1 MASAAILLIGN
12 ELLSG
17 KIRDENASWAARRL
31 RVLGVDLRRV
41 VTVPD
46 VQADI
51 VEEIRRTSPRV
62 DYLFTSGGVGPTHD
76 DITIAAVAA
85 AFDVPLRLDPE
96 LDVLIQGHFGD
107 RCTDAHR
114 RMAEVPVGV
123 RLEWG
128 GALRWPVYVM
138 QNVFILPGVPSLFRT
153 KFDAVAGTLETGTF
167 WLRSIYLN
175 HMDEGRI
182 AELLRGVE
190 DAQPVSI
197 GSYPR
202 FGAPGEWRIRLTVEA
217 REPAPVNASI
227 DLLLAGLE
235 AASVIEVD
243 PLVGDAAES
252 APPKPPVV

>member
-17 KIRDENASWAARRL
+17 KIRDENGSWAARRL
-31 RVLGVDLRRV
+31 RVLGIDLRRV

-51 VEEIRRTSPRV
+51 VEEIRRTSPQV

-76 DITIAAVAA
+76 DITIASVAVA
-85 AFDVPLRLDPE
+85 FEVPLFLDAE
-96 LDVLIQGHFGD
+96 LDALIQAHFGD
-107 RCTDAHR
+107 RCTQAHR
-114 RMAEVPVGV
+114 RMAQVPVGT
-123 RLEWG
+123 RLDWS

-153 KFDAVAGTLETGTF
+153 KFDAIAGTLETGTF

-190 DAQPVSI
+190 DAHPVSI

-217 REPAPVNASI
+217 REPGPVNASI
-227 DLLLAGLE
+227 DLLLAGLDD
-235 AASVIEVD
+235 ATVIEVD
-243 PLVGDAAES
+243 APAGQP
-252 APPKPPVV
+252 PPKAPLIV